1 MINLKKKLSARQL
14 KVSELLRRGL
24 AELLVSHFFRID
36 HETYFTLTISEVN
49 VTSDLKIAYIFFNPF
64 WQKKPVVVVEDDLK
78 RIIYDDLNIIKRKLS
93 MSINLR
99 FMPKLIFKIDHTADK
114 VKKIDD
120 ILKSPKVAQDL

>member
-1 MINLKKKLSARQL
+1 MA
-14 KVSELLRRGL
+14 
-24 AELLVSHFFRID
+24 
-36 HETYFTLTISEVN
+36 
-49 VTSDLKIAYIFFNPF
+49 
-64 WQKKPVVVVEDDLK
+64 KKPVVVVEDDL
-78 RIIYDDLNIIKRKLS
+78 RKLS